1 MKTIVIIN
9 QSRDYSMEPWWCF
22 GTMVTIHVIIG
33 GMTVRKKDLNPALR
47 RVGAIIKRHRIEL
60 IDIKPSRSDF
70 IIDAVSSGLRAD
82 WISEKSLANIENGYN
97 FPSLPT
103 LYNLA
108 IAARYRPRTCSRR
121 SPGPF
126 PSTIRRMIT
135 RKAREIRDRPGSRR
149 ARIVPGRD
157 AAAWGIPKTEVSGTE
172 DGHAA
177 ISTTLR

>member
-1 MKTIVIIN
+1 
-9 QSRDYSMEPWWCF
+9 
-22 GTMVTIHVIIG
+22 MVTIHVIIG

-108 IAARYRPRTCSRR
+108 IACQI
-121 SPGPF
+121 SPEDLF
-126 PSTIRRMIT
+126 
-135 RKAREIRDRPGSRR
+135 E
-149 ARIVPGRD
+149 
-157 AAAWGIPKTEVSGTE
+157 EVAGAFSVYDSADDNSEG
-172 DGHAA
+172 
-177 ISTTLR
+177 

>member
-1 MKTIVIIN
+1 
-9 QSRDYSMEPWWCF
+9 MEPWWCF
-22 GTMVTIHVIIG
+22 GTVVTIHVIIG

-108 IAARYRPRTCSRR
+108 IACQI
-121 SPGPF
+121 SPEDLF
-126 PSTIRRMIT
+126 
-135 RKAREIRDRPGSRR
+135 E
-149 ARIVPGRD
+149 
-157 AAAWGIPKTEVSGTE
+157 EVAGAFSVYDSADDNPEG
-172 DGHAA
+172 
-177 ISTTLR
+177 